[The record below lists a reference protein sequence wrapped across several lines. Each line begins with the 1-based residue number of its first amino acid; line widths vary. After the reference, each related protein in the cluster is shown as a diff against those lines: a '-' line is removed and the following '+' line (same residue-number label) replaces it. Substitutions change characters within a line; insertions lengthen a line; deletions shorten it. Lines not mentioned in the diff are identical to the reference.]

1 MKSFNSVTAVINKPG
16 VFIRDSTCSSCDN
29 CLNGNI
35 LDCTQVERNGSFKNH
50 VIRKLSGKRK
60 ASLEADSSESEESDS
75 EEEFEDCSEEEES
88 SDEEEEISNVEECT
102 PGRYILYKLTE
113 HKYYVSSIVE
123 YGDQC
128 VTLKAA
134 RKYGEHQ
141 GKITF
146 CWPTI
151 DDIFTVKGGLNA
163 ENSLGLP
170 DPVVDRRGS
179 SLRFRKRA
187 FGKVPLTYVI

>member
-1 MKSFNSVTAVINKPG
+1 MIH
-16 VFIRDSTCSSCDN
+16 STCA
-29 CLNGNI
+29 G
-35 LDCTQVERNGSFKNH
+35 
-50 VIRKLSGKRK
+50 
-60 ASLEADSSESEESDS
+60 
-75 EEEFEDCSEEEES
+75 
-88 SDEEEEISNVEECT
+88 
-102 PGRYILYKLTE
+102 YILYKLTE

>member
-1 MKSFNSVTAVINKPG
+1 MK
-16 VFIRDSTCSSCDN
+16 
-29 CLNGNI
+29 
-35 LDCTQVERNGSFKNH
+35 
-50 VIRKLSGKRK
+50 
-60 ASLEADSSESEESDS
+60 
-75 EEEFEDCSEEEES
+75 
-88 SDEEEEISNVEECT
+88 T
-102 PGRYILYKLTE
+102 PGLLMTAATLLNDFTFGILRHQ

-187 FGKVPLTYVI
+187 FGEVPLTYVI